1 MMKKLCLFLSF
12 LLLLYVPLPVLADD
26 ATKANLDFYYVQCD
40 DRWKDIYVGDL
51 TIAESAC
58 GIAALCNAVYYLTG
72 VAPDLIEMA
81 NWAHDGKLFNA
92 PGVPGCYR
100 SVFYYAGLENGNAF
114 GFEAT
119 NVIYGSI
126 RSQEIID
133 CLQNGGTVAVHVPGH
148 FMAVVDYN
156 PETERFLVIDPMPGD
171 YGRYDNRRKGLTN
184 AGGNW
189 LTADDLSKG
198 NIAVDCYSLFT
209 RKISDAQREAVQTP
223 AQNALLA
230 GIG

>member
-1 MMKKLCLFLSF
+1 MKKLCIFLS
-12 LLLLYVPLPVLADD
+12 LLLLFNTPLSVHADD
-26 ATKANLDFYYVQCD
+26 STKANLDFYYVQCD

-51 TIAESAC
+51 TIAQSAC
-58 GIAALCNAVYYLTG
+58 GIATLCNAVYYLTG
-72 VAPDLIEMA
+72 VAPDLVEMA

-100 SVFYYAGLENGNAF
+100 SVFYYAGVELGNTY
-114 GFEAT
+114 GFVAT
-119 NVIYGSI
+119 QNTYGSMHT
-126 RSQEIID
+126 QEIKD
-133 CLQNGGTVAVHVPGH
+133 CLLSGGTVAVHVPGH

-189 LTADDLSKG
+189 LTADELSVG
-198 NIAVDCYSLFT
+198 NIAVDCYVLFT
-209 RKISDAQREAVQTP
+209 RTLSDAQREAVQIP
-223 AQNALLA
+223 AQNALIM
-230 GIG
+230 GIE